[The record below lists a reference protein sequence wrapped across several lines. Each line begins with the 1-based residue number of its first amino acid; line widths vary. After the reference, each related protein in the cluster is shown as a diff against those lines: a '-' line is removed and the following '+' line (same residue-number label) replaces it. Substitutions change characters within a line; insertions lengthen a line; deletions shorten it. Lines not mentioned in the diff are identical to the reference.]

1 MLRKFLILSGH
12 KRSAMKSLWASIF
25 GRPKNTEDSNSEN
38 HQNKIAGIFPPEKTV
53 EEVSEISNNGKE
65 FNRDQGDELDE
76 RSDDGQNES
85 RIEKYRSRLN
95 NLLQGINKWQ
105 EVLSAELQAR
115 QKMREV
121 GFKRSAVS
129 RADASFMKE
138 IQRLQA
144 EGQLGAFEQLSK
156 LADACQLARD
166 GLGPLEYEGFEAQK
180 KLQGHVWELQQVEDA
195 LFERFASEL
204 GEGYEESSVTSDSS
218 SAHNILGIPDDP
230 PPAIANNNHGIRN
243 QQDEDTGEQ
252 FHPPT
257 DIITGI
263 ERQQSHSDTT
273 LPINDLS
280 RKKLVI
286 HNLRM
291 LLSHDESQPL
301 PAVHFRHSVES
312 VSSKNVLSDR
322 PLPHDKSG
330 MERQQNPL
338 LLGLGSQERLLH
350 HEPHYDPT
358 LVLDPEVIEHVNDGG
373 QQLEQTSGSDSG
385 LFDLDMLEENDM
397 STLTTKQH
405 SSTESFPELLTQFGT
420 KRDRINKWLL
430 HKILISRSEAS
441 LIGLQL
447 QKEPETSPSP
457 WAELI
462 VAYFQFDYNS
472 SKPTNSQ
479 EMKSMSTKRKMS
491 ELQQSP
497 NYQEDTTITSHP
509 TPLSKTTLAAP
520 IAHQHSVGNTETLNS
535 PPHQSICER
544 LAQFESSNLR
554 STKADIPNF
563 RGSNSEMPIMMTHER
578 MAA

>member
-1 MLRKFLILSGH
+1 MLRKFFIVSGN
-12 KRSAMKSLWASIF
+12 KGSAMKSLWASIF
-25 GRPKNTEDSNSEN
+25 GRPKNTEDSNNES
-38 HQNKIAGIFPPEKTV
+38 HQNKRAGILLPERIV
-53 EEVSEISNNGKE
+53 EEVSEISKNRKE
-65 FNRDQGDELDE
+65 SNWDQGDELDE
-76 RSDDGQNES
+76 RSDDGESES
-85 RIEKYRSRLN
+85 RTEKYRSRFN
-95 NLLQGINKWQ
+95 NLLQGIDKWQ

-129 RADASFMKE
+129 QADASFMKE
-138 IQRLQA
+138 VQRLQA

-156 LADACQLARD
+156 LADACQSARD

-180 KLQGHVWELQQVEDA
+180 KLQGHVWELQQVEDV
-195 LFERFASEL
+195 LFESFASEL

-218 SAHNILGIPDDP
+218 SAHDILGIPDN
-230 PPAIANNNHGIRN
+230 PPAIANNHGIRN

-257 DIITGI
+257 NIITET
-263 ERQQSHSDTT
+263 ERQQSYSNTT

-280 RKKLVI
+280 KIKLDI

-291 LLSHDESQPL
+291 LISHDESQPL

-312 VSSKNVLSDR
+312 VSSKNMLSDR
-322 PLPHDKSG
+322 PLPLDNSG
-330 MERQQNPL
+330 MEKQQNPL
-338 LLGLGSQERLLH
+338 LLGLGSQEELLH
-350 HEPHYDPT
+350 QEPHYDST
-358 LVLDPEVIEHVNDGG
+358 LVLDPEVIEHVNGEG
-373 QQLEQTSGSDSG
+373 RQLEPTSGSDSG

-447 QKEPETSPSP
+447 QKEPDTSPSP

-462 VAYFQFDYNS
+462 VAYFQFDYDS

-479 EMKSMSTKRKMS
+479 EMKNMIPERRTS

-509 TPLSKTTLAAP
+509 TLLSKTTIEDTVAAP
-520 IAHQHSVGNTETLNS
+520 IAHPVEKNRNS
-535 PPHQSICER
+535 QQPNSSIDMR
-544 LAQFESSNLR
+544 K
-554 STKADIPNF
+554 TGTI
-563 RGSNSEMPIMMTHER
+563 
-578 MAA
+578 

>member
-1 MLRKFLILSGH
+1 MAQQSSDTTKNSRNEIQNTYSMLRKFFIESGN
-12 KRSAMKSLWASIF
+12 KGSAMKSLWASIF
-25 GRPKNTEDSNSEN
+25 GRPKNTEDSNNES
-38 HQNKIAGIFPPEKTV
+38 HQNKRAGILPPERIV
-53 EEVSEISNNGKE
+53 EEVSEISKNRKE
-65 FNRDQGDELDE
+65 SNWDQGDELDE
-76 RSDDGQNES
+76 RSDDGESES
-85 RIEKYRSRLN
+85 RTEKYRSRFN
-95 NLLQGINKWQ
+95 NLLQGIDKWQ

-129 RADASFMKE
+129 QADASFMKE
-138 IQRLQA
+138 VQRLQA

-156 LADACQLARD
+156 LADACQSARD

-180 KLQGHVWELQQVEDA
+180 KLQGHVWELQQVEDV
-195 LFERFASEL
+195 LFESFASEL

-218 SAHNILGIPDDP
+218 SAHDILGIPDN
-230 PPAIANNNHGIRN
+230 PPAIANNHGIRN

-257 DIITGI
+257 NIITET
-263 ERQQSHSDTT
+263 ERQQSYSNTT

-280 RKKLVI
+280 KIKLDI

-291 LLSHDESQPL
+291 LISHDESQPL

-312 VSSKNVLSDR
+312 VSSKNMLSDR
-322 PLPHDKSG
+322 PLPLDNSG
-330 MERQQNPL
+330 MEKQQNPL
-338 LLGLGSQERLLH
+338 LLGLGSQEELLH
-350 HEPHYDPT
+350 QEPHYDST
-358 LVLDPEVIEHVNDGG
+358 LVLDPEVIEHVNGEG
-373 QQLEQTSGSDSG
+373 RQLEPTSGSDSG

-447 QKEPETSPSP
+447 QKEPDTSPSP

-462 VAYFQFDYNS
+462 VAYFQFDFDS

-479 EMKSMSTKRKMS
+479 EMKNMITERRTS

-509 TPLSKTTLAAP
+509 TLLSKTTIEDTVAAP
-520 IAHQHSVGNTETLNS
+520 IAHPAEKNRNS
-535 PPHQSICER
+535 QQPNSSIDMR
-544 LAQFESSNLR
+544 K
-554 STKADIPNF
+554 TGTI
-563 RGSNSEMPIMMTHER
+563 
-578 MAA
+578 

>member
-1 MLRKFLILSGH
+1 MLRKFFIVSGN
-12 KRSAMKSLWASIF
+12 KGSAMKSLWASIF
-25 GRPKNTEDSNSEN
+25 GRPKNTEDSNNES
-38 HQNKIAGIFPPEKTV
+38 HQNKRASILPPERIV
-53 EEVSEISNNGKE
+53 EEVSEISKNRKE
-65 FNRDQGDELDE
+65 SNWDQGDELDE
-76 RSDDGQNES
+76 RSDDGESES
-85 RIEKYRSRLN
+85 RTEKYRSRFN
-95 NLLQGINKWQ
+95 NLLQGIGKWQ

-129 RADASFMKE
+129 QADASFMKE
-138 IQRLQA
+138 VQRLQA

-156 LADACQLARD
+156 LADACQSARD

-180 KLQGHVWELQQVEDA
+180 KLQGHVWELQQVEDV
-195 LFERFASEL
+195 LFESFASEL

-218 SAHNILGIPDDP
+218 SAHDILGIPDN
-230 PPAIANNNHGIRN
+230 PPAIANNHGIRN

-257 DIITGI
+257 NIITET
-263 ERQQSHSDTT
+263 ERQQSYSNTT

-280 RKKLVI
+280 KIKLDI

-291 LLSHDESQPL
+291 LISHDESQPL

-312 VSSKNVLSDR
+312 VSSKNMLSDR
-322 PLPHDKSG
+322 PLPLDNSG
-330 MERQQNPL
+330 MEKQQNPL
-338 LLGLGSQERLLH
+338 LLGLGSQEELLH
-350 HEPHYDPT
+350 QEPHYDST
-358 LVLDPEVIEHVNDGG
+358 LVLDPEVIEHVNGEG
-373 QQLEQTSGSDSG
+373 RQLEPTSGSDSG

-397 STLTTKQH
+397 STLNTKQH

-447 QKEPETSPSP
+447 QKEPDTSPSP

-462 VAYFQFDYNS
+462 VAYFQFDYDS

-479 EMKSMSTKRKMS
+479 EMKNMITERRTS

-509 TPLSKTTLAAP
+509 TLLSKTTIEDTVAAP
-520 IAHQHSVGNTETLNS
+520 IAHPVEKNRNS
-535 PPHQSICER
+535 QQPNSSIDMR
-544 LAQFESSNLR
+544 K
-554 STKADIPNF
+554 TGTI
-563 RGSNSEMPIMMTHER
+563 
-578 MAA
+578 